1 MRTIRVTGT
10 GNVAVTPD
18 LIQTNITI
26 SGIKKKYKDAVEES
40 AKNGALLKEAV
51 SRASLDPKNL
61 KTVKFN
67 VSPYYERYQDK
78 DNNWKQ
84 KFTGYQFTHQF
95 VIEFDN
101 NNEILG
107 KMMYEL
113 ANYGNDAR
121 FSFSYTVKDIETVK
135 TQLLRNAVA
144 DSKRKAEIIA
154 GAAKVG
160 LKQIEHIDYSW
171 GEVRM
176 FSSPISMPQYD
187 FEESSMMRKSRSYDI
202 DIEADDIR
210 INDTVTIVWSID

>member
-1 MRTIRVTGT
+1 MLKRFDYL
-10 GNVAVTPD
+10 P
-18 LIQTNITI
+18 L
-26 SGIKKKYKDAVEES
+26 VEES

-113 ANYGNDAR
+113 ANYGNDAK
-121 FSFSYTVKDIETVK
+121 FSFSYTVKDIEAVK

-144 DSKRKAEIIA
+144 DSRRKAEIIA

-160 LKQIEHIDYSW
+160 LKQIEHI
-171 GEVRM
+171 
-176 FSSPISMPQYD
+176 
-187 FEESSMMRKSRSYDI
+187 
-202 DIEADDIR
+202 R
-210 INDTVTIVWSID
+210 I